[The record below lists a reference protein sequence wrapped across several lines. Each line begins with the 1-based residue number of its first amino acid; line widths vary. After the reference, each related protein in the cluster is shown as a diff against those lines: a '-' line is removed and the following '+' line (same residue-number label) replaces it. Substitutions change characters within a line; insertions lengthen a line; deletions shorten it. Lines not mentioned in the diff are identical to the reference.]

1 MGKPL
6 SQHVITILACLAL
19 GCAES
24 QQRQGPASV
33 NPDAQLLQD
42 FQARI
47 SKYMDLHKRLERGS
61 PPLRETTDPAKIEA
75 SQAVLADQIR
85 SARSDAQPGDIF
97 TPEIRSLFRRL
108 MSPELKGA
116 EGKEAK
122 AMIKQDAPAAG
133 SVPFKVNAKYPEAQ
147 PLPSMP
153 PTLLA
158 ALPRLPEDLEYRI
171 IGTHLVLLDVHAGTI
186 VDFIPNGIRP

>member
-1 MGKPL
+1 MRDVL
-6 SQHVITILACLAL
+6 SRHVITILACLAL

-24 QQRQGPASV
+24 PQRQDQASV

-47 SKYMDLHKRLERGS
+47 SKYMDLHNRLEKES
-61 PPLRETTDPAKIEA
+61 PPLKETSDPAKIEA
-75 SQAVLADQIR
+75 SQAVLAEKIR
-85 SARSDAQPGDIF
+85 SARSDASPGDIF
-97 TPEIRSLFRRL
+97 TPDIRGLFRRL
-108 MSPELKGA
+108 MSPELKGV
-116 EGKEAK
+116 EGRETK

-133 SVPFKVNAKYPEAQ
+133 SVPFKVNAKYPDAQ

-158 ALPRLPEDLEYRI
+158 VLPKLPGGSRVPF
-171 IGTHLVLLDVHAGTI
+171 TPT
-186 VDFIPNGIRP
+186 